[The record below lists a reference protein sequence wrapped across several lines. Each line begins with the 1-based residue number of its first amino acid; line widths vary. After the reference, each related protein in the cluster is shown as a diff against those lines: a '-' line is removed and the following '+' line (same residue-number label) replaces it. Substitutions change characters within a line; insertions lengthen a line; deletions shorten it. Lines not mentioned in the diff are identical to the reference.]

1 MVKSRR
7 KYLNYN
13 MSVNRS
19 NKLITDGLID
29 CFDIGNNNSNI
40 DVDQNIYS
48 LSRTYK
54 PSSIIATYG
63 TMEISLPSSG
73 FANLRNGTAFSEEKK
88 GVLNLDGMND
98 YLQLNTSVTLSHLTY
113 SIWYKPSSTD
123 THFRSLGQTGA
134 WSTTEFACFSIG
146 NHPSHPHQLS
156 LRTKSSNGVTNTSL
170 PGQINPNYYDT
181 WHNATF
187 VIEPSK
193 QSIYYNGQLCESTT
207 RTNNSDI
214 TITKLYI
221 GNSMGYGFFG
231 GKIGSTTLYNRAL
244 SDSEIKH
251 NYNALKSRF
260 IS

>member
-1 MVKSRR
+1 
-7 KYLNYN
+7 
-13 MSVNRS
+13 MSVNKS

-40 DVDQNIYS
+40 DDQKIYS
-48 LSRTYK
+48 LSRNYK
-54 PSSIIATYG
+54 PQSTIATSG
-63 TMEISLPSSG
+63 PMSLSVPSSG
-73 FANLRNGTAFSEEKK
+73 FANLRNGTTFSEENK
-88 GVLNLDGMND
+88 GVLNLDGIND
-98 YLQLNTSVTLSHLTY
+98 YIQLNTSVRLSHLTY
-113 SIWYKPSSTD
+113 SIWYRPSSTD
-123 THFRSLGQTGA
+123 TNFRSLGQTGS
-134 WSTTEFACFSIG
+134 WSNTEFACFSIG
-146 NHPSHPHQLS
+146 NHFSYTHQIS
-156 LRTKSSNGVTNTSL
+156 LRTKSSDGTTNTQL
-170 PGQINPNYYDT
+170 PGEINPNYYDT

-187 VIEPSK
+187 VIEPLK

-214 TITKLYI
+214 NITKLLI

-231 GKIGSTTLYNRAL
+231 GKIGATTLYSRAL

>member
-1 MVKSRR
+1 
-7 KYLNYN
+7 
-13 MSVNRS
+13 MSTNLS
-19 NKLITDGLID
+19 NQLITEGLID
-29 CFDIGNNNSNI
+29 CFDAGNSKSYI
-40 DVDQNIYS
+40 DVSQKINS
-48 LSRTYK
+48 LSRAYK
-54 PSSIIATYG
+54 PQITIATSG
-63 TMEISLPSSG
+63 PMSLSLPSSG

-98 YLQLNTSVTLSHLTY
+98 YIQLNTSVTLSHLTY

-134 WSTTEFACFSIG
+134 WSTTEFACFCIG
-146 NHPSHPHQLS
+146 NHPPYIHQIS

-214 TITKLYI
+214 TITKLNI

-231 GKIGSTTLYNRAL
+231 GKIGPTTLYNRAL
-244 SDSEIKH
+244 SDLEIKH

>member
-1 MVKSRR
+1 
-7 KYLNYN
+7 
-13 MSVNRS
+13 MSTNLS
-19 NKLITDGLID
+19 NQLITEGLID
-29 CFDIGNNNSNI
+29 CFDAGNSKSYI
-40 DVDQNIYS
+40 DVSQKINS

-54 PSSIIATYG
+54 PQITIATSG
-63 TMEISLPSSG
+63 PMSLSLPSSG

-98 YLQLNTSVTLSHLTY
+98 YIQLNTSVTLSHLTY

-146 NHPSHPHQLS
+146 NHPSYAHQLS
-156 LRTKSSNGVTNTSL
+156 LRTKSNNGVTNTSL
-170 PGQINPNYYDT
+170 PGQINPNYQDT

-207 RTNNSDI
+207 RTNDSDI
-214 TITKLYI
+214 TMTKLQI
-221 GNSMGYGFFG
+221 GNWMGYGYFG
-231 GKIGSTTLYNRAL
+231 GKIGPTTLYNRAL

-251 NYNALKSRF
+251 NYNVLKSRF